1 MDRIPPLQIPAPVVD
16 NIPPPVVNN
25 TPPPVVNGIK
35 PPVVDV
41 PGATIDYPTIDV
53 PTEESFQG
61 DLSQPQE
68 VPQEE
73 ETPGRDLP
81 PPAPSITVG
90 GMDIP
95 LPKPEVA
102 VTSATTA
109 AVTTVAALF
118 SAMLVQQMKTALQPL
133 AKQITADRKGKK
145 KKKKKAKKPVLHFVD
160 NEGVVEIFQY
170 TEKGVKV
177 IAKVESNLETY
188 LRDQIEINPYYEQES
203 KIIIDDV
210 LKDKF
215 TKEGAK
221 RFKDLFAPA
230 KVILKKLSARLSF

>member
-1 MDRIPPLQIPAPVVD
+1 MPDIIDLIQIQPTVID
-16 NIPPPVVNN
+16 TLPPPVVNN
-25 TPPPVVNGIK
+25 TPPPVVNGIR

-41 PGATIDYPTIDV
+41 PDTSIDYPIIDV

-61 DLSQPQE
+61 DMSQPQE

-73 ETPGRDLP
+73 TETGRDLP
-81 PPAPSITVG
+81 APTISVG
-90 GMDIP
+90 GLDIP

-118 SAMLVQQMKTALQPL
+118 SAMLVSQLKTALTPL
-133 AKQITADRKGKK
+133 AKQIVAEKKGKK

-210 LKDKF
+210 LKEKF

>member
-1 MDRIPPLQIPAPVVD
+1 MPDLIDSIRVQPTIIDTL
-16 NIPPPVVNN
+16 PPPVVNN
-25 TPPPVVNGIK
+25 TPPPVVNGIR

-41 PGATIDYPTIDV
+41 PDTSIDYPTIDV

-61 DLSQPQE
+61 DMSQPQE
-68 VPQEE
+68 IPQEE
-73 ETPGRDLP
+73 QP
-81 PPAPSITVG
+81 PRVSPTPSISVG
-90 GMDIP
+90 GLDIP

-118 SAMLVQQMKTALQPL
+118 SAMLVQQMKTALTPL
-133 AKQITADRKGKK
+133 AKQIVAEKKGKK
-145 KKKKKAKKPVLHFVD
+145 KKKKKAKKPVLHFVE

-177 IAKVESNLETY
+177 IDKVEGNLETY

-210 LKDKF
+210 LKDRF